1 MNSERTCSGK
11 PRLVVMGGGTGT
23 HMLLRGLCRY
33 GDRYDIVAIVSMADS
48 GGSTGRLRDE
58 FGQLPVGD
66 VRNALTALA
75 MTEDTRGQLLR
86 DLFLYRF
93 SKGEGLSG
101 HNFGNL
107 FLTALTDILGSE
119 AAAIAATGHLLR
131 IAGTVV
137 PVTTSSVHLEATYDD
152 GVVVRGEA
160 QIDNPPP
167 ARHQNRIRTLTL
179 SGPAPAYTEAL
190 TAIRGAALIVISPGD
205 LYTSLIPVVL
215 PEGIAAALGATVAP
229 VVAVGN
235 LMSRP
240 GQTVGM
246 NAGDHVREWSRYA
259 GRLPDVLLV
268 HEGEIPEILLAP
280 YVAEREH
287 PILLQGVPAGVRVVT
302 TDLLWRP
309 TPVELTLPQKHL
321 VRHDSDKVAAA
332 LLSLNLLSE
341 DGRLLY

>member
-1 MNSERTCSGK
+1 MDSVVSKTSRKS
-11 PRLVVMGGGTGT
+11 RLVVLGGGTGT
-23 HMLLRGLCRY
+23 HMLLRGLRRY
-33 GDRYDIVAIVSMADS
+33 ADRYDIVAIVSMADS

-75 MTEDTRGQLLR
+75 MTADVRGQLLR

-93 SKGEGLSG
+93 NKGEGLSG

-119 AAAIAATGHLLR
+119 AAAIAATGDILR

-160 QIDNPPP
+160 QIDDPLPE
-167 ARHQNRIRTLTL
+167 RHHHRITKLALT
-179 SGPAPAYTEAL
+179 GPAPAYPEAL
-190 TAIRGAALIVISPGD
+190 DAIAEASLIVVSPGD

-215 PEGIAAALGATVAP
+215 PEGVAEAISTSSALVIAI
-229 VVAVGN
+229 GN

-246 NAGDHVREWSRYA
+246 SAGDHLREWGRYA
-259 GRLPDVLLV
+259 GRLPDILLA
-268 HEGEIPEILLAP
+268 HDGEIPEVLLAP

-287 PILLQGVPAGVRVVT
+287 PILLQGVPEAVRVVT
-302 TDLLWRP
+302 ADLLWRP
-309 TPVELTLPQKHL
+309 TAIELALPQKHL

-332 LLSLNLLSE
+332 LLALNL
-341 DGRLLY
+341 GT

>member
-1 MNSERTCSGK
+1 MDRQPQNLNRQ
-11 PRLVVMGGGTGT
+11 RVVVLGGGTGT
-23 HMLLRGLCRY
+23 HMLLRGLRRY
-33 GDRYDIVAIVSMADS
+33 ADIFDITAIVSMADS

-75 MTEDTRGQLLR
+75 MTGDTRGQLLR

-93 SKGEGLSG
+93 QKGEGLSG

-119 AAAIAATGHLLR
+119 AAAITAAGTILR
-131 IAGTVV
+131 IAGTVI
-137 PVTTSSVHLEATYDD
+137 PVTTSSVHLVATYDD

-160 QIDNPPP
+160 LIDDPPP
-167 ARHQNRIRTLTL
+167 DRHHHHIQNLTLT
-179 SGPAPAYTEAL
+179 GPAPAYDEAL
-190 TAIRGAALIVISPGD
+190 AAIAEAALIVVSPGD

-215 PEGIAAALGATVAP
+215 PEGVSAALRTAPAP
-229 VVAVGN
+229 VVAIGN

-246 NAGDHVREWSRYA
+246 DAGDHVREWARYA
-259 GRLPDVLLV
+259 GRLPDVLLA
-268 HEGEIPEILLAP
+268 HDGEIPEVLLAP
-280 YVAEREH
+280 YVAEHEH
-287 PILLQGVPAGVRVVT
+287 PIALRGVDAGVRLLT

-309 TPVELTLPQKHL
+309 TAAEMALPQKHL

-332 LLSLNLLSE
+332 LVSLNLLS
-341 DGRLLY
+341 

>member
-1 MNSERTCSGK
+1 MERQSVPGVR
-11 PRLVVMGGGTGT
+11 PSVVVLGGGTGT
-23 HMLLRGLCRY
+23 HMLLRGLRRY
-33 GDRYDIVAIVSMADS
+33 AHEYDIIAIVSMADS

-75 MTEDTRGQLLR
+75 MTSDARGQLLR

-93 SKGEGLSG
+93 NKGEGLAG

-119 AAAIAATGHLLR
+119 AAAITAAGQILR
-131 IAGTVV
+131 VAGTVI

-160 QIDNPPP
+160 HIDDPPP
-167 ARHQNRIRTLTL
+167 DRHHHHIHQLTLT
-179 SGPAPAYTEAL
+179 GPAPAYEEAL
-190 TAIRGAALIVISPGD
+190 AVIAEASLIVISPGD

-215 PEGIAAALGATVAP
+215 PEGMVAALTAAPAPLVAI
-229 VVAVGN
+229 GN

-246 NAGDHVREWSRYA
+246 DAGDHIREWSRYA
-259 GRLPDVLLV
+259 GRRPDVLLA
-268 HEGEIPEILLAP
+268 HDGEIPDVLLAP
-280 YVAEREH
+280 YVAEHEH
-287 PILLQGVPAGVRVVT
+287 PIALSGVPEEVRVVVA
-302 TDLLWRP
+302 DLLWRP
-309 TPVELTLPQKHL
+309 TTVELALPQKHL

-332 LLSLNLLSE
+332 LLALDLIS
-341 DGRLLY
+341 